1 MLLVKE
7 SEEQKILVMNFS
19 VNFSM
24 VSMYV
29 EFPMLMYNIFDYFM
43 PSTLEGYA
51 FDINEE
57 ITLNARADE
66 LSIQST
72 NGKYKNK
79 IEEFPQTIVLTQP
92 GSYTVTQTPLSGQ
105 LVTEQFFVK
114 IPSSESNISRVEDQ
128 LEELIVPKK
137 KDLDNLDLL
146 LYLAAAL
153 VALVIFE
160 RWLQAQDS

>member
-1 MLLVKE
+1 M
-7 SEEQKILVMNFS
+7 
-19 VNFSM
+19 
-24 VSMYV
+24 
-29 EFPMLMYNIFDYFM
+29 
-43 PSTLEGYA
+43 
-51 FDINEE
+51 
-57 ITLNARADE
+57 
-66 LSIQST
+66 SIQST